1 MPRVIEITVASEKT
15 DLILER
21 LRALEDVAGLSL
33 QRDASLMPPGDIIT
47 AAATNDGTRAVLDLV
62 DKMGVLESG
71 SVRTTQPRS
80 LLAPP
85 SQNGIEQE
93 SNETIWEEMGFLL
106 RRDTNLSANYLSLM
120 ALSGGVAAVGLWT
133 NTLHIVIGAMVIAPG
148 FEPLLRVSFGIVAG
162 PRVLAPRGLLSSVA
176 GYLLMGIGAA
186 LTVWLLRMIDPS
198 QPMELET
205 RSWVQYWS
213 KVTPT
218 GTLLSFIAGLAGA
231 VVVCAQRSV
240 LSAGVMIAL
249 ALIPAI
255 SIAAMALVAG
265 DFSLAGRG
273 FARWLLEVTLVIVAG
288 LLVLGLKQ
296 IFVHRRRAVG

>member
-1 MPRVIEITVASEKT
+1 MPRIIEISVSPEKT
-15 DLILER
+15 DMILER
-21 LRALEDVAGLSL
+21 LRALKDVAGLSL
-33 QRDASLMPPGDIIT
+33 QRNASLMPPGDIIT

-62 DKMGVLESG
+62 DEMGVLQGG
-71 SVRTTQPRS
+71 SVRTTEPQC

-85 SQNGIEQE
+85 SQNGIEKE

-106 RRDTNLSANYLSLM
+106 RRETNVSANYLSLM

-148 FEPLLRVSFGIVAG
+148 FEPLLRISFGIVAG
-162 PRVLAPRGLLSSVA
+162 PRVLAPRGLLSGIT
-176 GYLLMGIGAA
+176 GYLLMGLGAA
-186 LTVWLLRMIDPS
+186 LTGWLLRMIDPS
-198 QPMELET
+198 HPIDLET

-213 KVTPT
+213 KVTPS
-218 GTLLSFIAGLAGA
+218 GTVLSFIASLAGA

-249 ALIPAI
+249 GLVPATAI
-255 SIAAMALVAG
+255 TAMALTAG

-273 FARWLLEVTLVIVAG
+273 LVRWSLEVALVIVGG

-296 IFVHRRRAVG
+296 AVVHRRRAVG